1 LRGQLRLLIDPSLRR
16 ATSISKRD
24 YYKILGTTKNA
35 SANDIKKAYR
45 RKAKELHPDSNR
57 DNSRAEAQFKELGE
71 AYDVLKGAK
80 KRADYDLL
88 DYRQNHSEK
97 DRREKAQ
104 REQDRREKAQREK
117 EPKPVVGGKPRFL
130 GLSLTAILLSF
141 LLALGAVYSADP
153 LSQKLTWEDTLLAD
167 EVSFAEARF
176 WRNDPIVVF
185 DAQTALTEPQV
196 LSIEEAQRIYAA
208 TGVWQKAPDPLPSPL
223 AGESNFAANAVLPNV
238 AADASSAP
246 QRWDQPAPDLGDRD
260 LSDRDK
266 ANIMRQIRQCWT
278 LGAVS
283 PATMRTTITVRF
295 SMNAGGVLDTRS
307 FEMTSF
313 AGGTEVDAE
322 VIYRAARSALV
333 RCRQGQDGRYD
344 VRAEQFQTRRD
355 LELGFDPSLMVLR

>member
-1 LRGQLRLLIDPSLRR
+1 M
-16 ATSISKRD
+16 
-24 YYKILGTTKNA
+24 GTTKNA

-45 RKAKELHPDSNR
+45 RKAKELHPNSNR

-71 AYDVLKGAK
+71 AYDVLKDAK

-88 DYRQNHSEK
+88 NYRQNHSEK
-97 DRREKAQ
+97 DRREKAR
-104 REQDRREKAQREK
+104 REQDRREKARREQDRRAKARREQDRRAKAQREK

-153 LSQKLTWEDTLLAD
+153 LSQKRTWEDTLLAD

-176 WRNDPIVVF
+176 WRNDPIVAF

-223 AGESNFAANAVLPNV
+223 ARESNFAANAVLPNV

-266 ANIMRQIRQCWT
+266 ANIMRQIGQCWA

-283 PATMRTTITVRF
+283 SAAMRTSVTVRF
-295 SMNAGGVLDTRS
+295 SMNAGGVLDTGS

-313 AGGTEVDAE
+313 AGGTAADAE

-333 RCRQGQDGRYD
+333 RCPQGQSGRYD
-344 VRAEQFQTRRD
+344 VPAEQFQTRRD
-355 LELGFDPSLMVLR
+355 LQLVFDPSQMALR

>member
-1 LRGQLRLLIDPSLRR
+1 
-16 ATSISKRD
+16 
-24 YYKILGTTKNA
+24 
-35 SANDIKKAYR
+35 
-45 RKAKELHPDSNR
+45 
-57 DNSRAEAQFKELGE
+57 
-71 AYDVLKGAK
+71 
-80 KRADYDLL
+80 L

-104 REQDRREKAQREK
+104 REQDRRAKAQREK

-141 LLALGAVYSADP
+141 LLALGAVYSEDP
-153 LSQKLTWEDTLLAD
+153 LSQKLTRENTLLAD

-266 ANIMRQIRQCWT
+266 AKIMRQIRQCWT

-295 SMNAGGVLDTRS
+295 SMDAGGVLDTRS

-344 VRAEQFQTRRD
+344 VRAEQFQTRRN
-355 LELGFDPSLMVLR
+355 LELVFDPSLMVLR